1 MTARDEADHIEILRT
16 LVKQNETMERMI
28 NSFDNLSKRIDHL
41 ANLDDRI
48 TKLENKTAEEEL
60 KSVAF
65 RTKVNT
71 LSHLGWWAFAAAGA
85 SLIGHLIR
93 SIPLG

>member
-1 MTARDEADHIEILRT
+1 MSSRDEADHIEILRT

-41 ANLDDRI
+41 ANLDERM
-48 TKLENKTAEEEL
+48 TKLESQAAEEKL

-71 LSHLGWWAFAAAGA
+71 LSQLGWWAIAAAGA
-85 SLIGHLIR
+85 SLIGHFIR
-93 SIPLG
+93 AIPLG